1 MDGEGTRMNGIIVR
15 FWLQLLLRREQAV
28 TWLVSLSVVILFNLF
43 MHEGIAITYSVNL
56 LFVAFFSLQIA
67 SIHKRNHT
75 EPFLYISV
83 LPTYRLI
90 TYQLYVS
97 LILSFPLLLMMVG
110 LLWKSF
116 PDVSLW
122 NLLLI
127 VLSSV
132 IFAIMSGIFVG
143 QIVKHFGLAFTI
155 LISIYLPMGLMA
167 WSYNEKFRYIS
178 PIVNIFNP
186 YMINWRNLIGL
197 LGCSLLFYGLGTLLS
212 SRRGGG
218 KKSLIPWI
226 STVLACSL
234 LIGVWGYERLF
245 NENVQ
250 TSSFKKITVGQTQV
264 KYKGISS
271 YQAKQFATLFETL
284 YQVAKKKET
293 HPVRYTLEITRMHSM
308 SSFEPKI
315 IVQNHNKLQINIYSN
330 KLLEFNFGMDWATK
344 WIDYILPQS
353 THLSNEQVD
362 AFKHLKNDIIIEV
375 REKNPGNVYTLQGD

>member
-1 MDGEGTRMNGIIVR
+1 MNGIIVR

>member
-1 MDGEGTRMNGIIVR
+1 MNGIIAR

-28 TWLVSLSVVILFNLF
+28 TLLVSLSVVILFNLF

-90 TYQLYVS
+90 TYQFYIS
-97 LILSFPLLLMMVG
+97 LILTFPLLLMMSG

-116 PDVSLW
+116 ADVSLW

-155 LISIYLPMGLMA
+155 LISVYLPMGLMA

-226 STVLACSL
+226 STVLACCL
-234 LIGVWGYERLF
+234 LLGVWGYEGMF
-245 NENVQ
+245 NQKMRATTFQMV
-250 TSSFKKITVGQTQV
+250 KVGQTQV
-264 KYKGISS
+264 EYKGISS

-293 HPVRYTLEITRMHSM
+293 HPVRYTLEITRIHSM

-330 KLLEFNFGMDWATK
+330 KLLEFNFGMDWASK

-353 THLSNEQVD
+353 PHLSNEQVE
-362 AFKHLKNDIIIEV
+362 AFRHIKSDIVLEV
-375 REKNPGNVYTLQGD
+375 RRRNPAHVYTLQGD